1 MCKHV
6 TPSDHDLPPQHRRV
20 ALLGSSPEV
29 LWGSATAR
37 AAGESGMWS
46 DGRRFYDV
54 TPSGDQDYAVRTSG
68 LTGKVVRFTKHLIR
82 REASTG
88 KWLWQGAHRTFE
100 LGRAWGVPC
109 MALPRWRPELH
120 LDADSSHQQR
130 FWPHPLQEE
139 RVDMHEEHRGVKNQ
153 EAAPLSNTAVRWPA
167 STAGALRSSMGLC
180 ESSRGIQER
189 ADARLKCATS
199 PALVWLETGK
209 RLKEKCSGTPAASG
223 GHGTVSL
230 TYLDIC

>member
-1 MCKHV
+1 
-6 TPSDHDLPPQHRRV
+6 
-20 ALLGSSPEV
+20 
-29 LWGSATAR
+29 
-37 AAGESGMWS
+37 MWS

-130 FWPHPLQEE
+130 VLALSFTGGASGHARGAPGGEE
-139 RVDMHEEHRGVKNQ
+139 SRSGAPVEHRGALACKHRRCAAKQHGSVRKQPWDTGEGRCKIEVRHESCAGLAGNR
-153 EAAPLSNTAVRWPA
+153 EAPQREVLGHSGCVRWSWNSEPDIL
-167 STAGALRSSMGLC
+167 GHLLRA
-180 ESSRGIQER
+180 RGGRI
-189 ADARLKCATS
+189 
-199 PALVWLETGK
+199 
-209 RLKEKCSGTPAASG
+209 
-223 GHGTVSL
+223 
-230 TYLDIC
+230 